1 MSDDATEGSDFLEQV
16 YNLASQDDTDSY
28 YSRWAA
34 TYDDEL
40 TRQGYRTPSRCA
52 DALRDFVALDAPV
65 LDIGCGTGLSGS
77 AFAAV
82 GFTNLTGTDVNAE
95 MLAVADAAGIY
106 RASWVTDLDDP
117 FPFSVGT
124 YAAIAAVGVIG
135 VGAAPA
141 SVLTSS
147 SRTTT
152 THSRSPSTCRCST
165 MHSPTALPSRSSP
178 SAASTS
184 KGSAVLPP
192 CTYSVAADKKSR
204 RDMWALSA
212 LSGDR
217 TRVSDA
223 LGCIWWQIALTP
235 GSCLGPALN
244 ATSRR
249 PACPAR
255 DAVIVAARSWSTP
268 TT

>member
-1 MSDDATEGSDFLEQV
+1 MSNGATEGSDFLDQV

-52 DALRDFVALDAPV
+52 EALRDFVALDAHV

-141 SVLTSS
+141 SVLTS
-147 SRTTT
+147 
-152 THSRSPSTCRCST
+152 
-165 MHSPTALPSRSSP
+165 AL
-178 SAASTS
+178 
-184 KGSAVLPP
+184 
-192 CTYSVAADKKSR
+192 
-204 RDMWALSA
+204 
-212 LSGDR
+212 
-217 TRVSDA
+217 DA
-223 LGCIWWQIALTP
+223 LAPGGHVIFSYNDHALQVAEYVQVLDDALANGVAEQVLAQRGIHIEGL
-235 GSCLGPALN
+235 GSSSTVYVL
-244 ATSRR
+244 RR
-249 PACPAR
+249 R
-255 DAVIVAARSWSTP
+255 
-268 TT
+268 

>member
-1 MSDDATEGSDFLEQV
+1 MSNGATEGSDFLDQV
-16 YNLASQDDTDSY
+16 YNLASQDETDSY

-52 DALRDFVALDAPV
+52 DALRDFVALDSPV

-141 SVLTSS
+141 SVLTS
-147 SRTTT
+147 
-152 THSRSPSTCRCST
+152 
-165 MHSPTALPSRSSP
+165 AL
-178 SAASTS
+178 
-184 KGSAVLPP
+184 
-192 CTYSVAADKKSR
+192 
-204 RDMWALSA
+204 
-212 LSGDR
+212 
-217 TRVSDA
+217 DA
-223 LGCIWWQIALTP
+223 LAPGGHVIFSYNDHALQVAEYVQVLDDALANGVAEQVLAQRDIHIEGL
-235 GSCLGPALN
+235 GSSSTVYVL
-244 ATSRR
+244 RR
-249 PACPAR
+249 R
-255 DAVIVAARSWSTP
+255 
-268 TT
+268 